1 MSSGYATH
9 TRRGA
14 HGGEEEAA
22 EMDLLRSVTF
32 VLESLYYRG
41 RSGCELVVESEL

>member
-9 TRRGA
+9 TRTGA
-14 HGGEEEAA
+14 YGGEEEAA

-32 VLESLYYRG
+32 VLGNLYDRG
-41 RSGCELVVESEL
+41 HSGREL